1 MYTYTYILC
10 VLKIPLYDKNRISN
24 LSVILE
30 KEAVNYIFVC
40 ILISRSWCPDRTLS
54 QARKYI
60 ASSLHEKYTEPV
72 ILNLRKTWEE
82 SDMRT
87 PLICFLSM
95 GSDPTDQINS
105 LCRKLNL
112 GMKVIIHCHV
122 LRQRG
127 TVGNFRGVLF

>member
-1 MYTYTYILC
+1 MSLT
-10 VLKIPLYDKNRISN
+10 
-24 LSVILE
+24 LE
-30 KEAVNYIFVC
+30 EEAVNSYIC
-40 ILISRSWCPDRTLS
+40 ILFSRSWCPDRTLS

-105 LCRKLNL
+105 LSRKLNL
-112 GMKVIIHCHV
+112 GMKVIIHFHM
-122 LRQRG
+122 LRHSEA
-127 TVGNFRGVLF
+127 V